1 MSRTQSVCRI
11 KSFLENV
18 KCMLLIEKYS
28 ESLIL
33 KTTQ

>member
-1 MSRTQSVCRI
+1 
-11 KSFLENV
+11 
-18 KCMLLIEKYS
+18 MLLIEKYS